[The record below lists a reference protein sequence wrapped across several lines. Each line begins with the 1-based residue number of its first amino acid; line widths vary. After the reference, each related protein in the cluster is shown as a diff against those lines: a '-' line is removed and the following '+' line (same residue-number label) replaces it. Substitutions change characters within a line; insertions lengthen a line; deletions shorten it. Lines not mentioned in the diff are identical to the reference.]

1 MKKYRDGWQELR
13 LAGTVEVWISHSPSP
28 AVPRIAI
35 IVFLLLNP
43 GGQLWILAA
52 LGFALAVAL
61 AWLVVARQR
70 IASRTPDTRPDVA
83 SALISTLWMFGG
95 PSPRDSTP
103 ERLLSVAVAIAAV
116 IGLVRVLWV
125 VGSGLLDDV

>member
-13 LAGTVEVWISHSPSP
+13 RAGTVEVWISQSPSP
-28 AVPRIAI
+28 AVPRIAV

-52 LGFALAVAL
+52 LGFALAVAM
-61 AWLVVARQR
+61 AWLVIARRR
-70 IASRTPDTRPDVA
+70 ITTRTPDTKPDVA
-83 SALISTLWMFGG
+83 SALIATLWMFGG

-103 ERLLSVAVAIAAV
+103 EKLLSVAVAIAAV
-116 IGLVRVLWV
+116 IALVRVLWV
-125 VGSGLLDDV
+125 VGSGLLDEF